1 MWCWKHSGNIREPET
16 WQRSAAGRDHILEVG
31 TVTSCHHPHSALGS
45 SVAFLSTSS
54 QVMLDNLLVIYK
66 PAEMCDGRLWSFW
79 FLILEWNAMCNVQCA
94 CTRCLD
100 ICAAV
105 FGPRPGPSWLLIPNY
120 TRKHQITN
128 YEAAPG
134 AARVAV
140 PGIRITRLMG
150 EKSPPRA
157 PAHTILLL
165 QPAPDKWMWWCVSA
179 VWSQD
184 QCFN

>member
-1 MWCWKHSGNIREPET
+1 MLKTFGKHPRARDLTTLSCGE
-16 WQRSAAGRDHILEVG
+16 RS
-31 TVTSCHHPHSALGS
+31 HSWGGYSYQLPSPALGS
-45 SVAFLSTSS
+45 SVLVRSSLST

-66 PAEMCDGRLWSFW
+66 PAEMCDGRLWSFGFW
-79 FLILEWNAMCNVQCA
+79 FSVMECNVHCA
-94 CTRCLD
+94 CTRCVD

-105 FGPRPGPSWLLIPNY
+105 FGPQPGPSWLLIPNY

-150 EKSPPRA
+150 EKSQPRA